1 MTIYKTLP
9 VLAVA
14 TLLSAC
20 GSDSGGD
27 STQYAK
33 VSFSVSDAPVDTMS
47 EVMVAFDKIEL
58 HHENGNRYIIEV
70 DPDDDGYG
78 YQGID
83 LLDYQ
88 GKDSALI
95 VTDEEI
101 PVGHYKSM
109 ILHILSDE
117 SASYSW
123 VVEYDGGKEV
133 LGVPSSKLK
142 LGGFD
147 VSTQAVQSFTLEF
160 DLRQAL
166 VPRGGSGKGYHLK
179 PNGVKI
185 VDNDVASSL
194 WGVVNSSLFDLGQGC
209 SIDDGFVYLYQDH
222 GLWSNQLSDNVDDSS
237 KLPDGYVAPYT
248 SAPVVWNDETNQLEY
263 GFGFIPAGEYTAAF
277 TCNAASDDPEKFD
290 GIQIA
295 KPFEQREEVILYQTK
310 ETQQNFGF

>member
-1 MTIYKTLP
+1 MSIFKTLP

-20 GSDSGGD
+20 GSDSSND

-58 HHENGNRYIIEV
+58 QHENGNRYIIEV
-70 DPDDDGYG
+70 DEDDDGYG

-101 PVGHYKSM
+101 PVGQYKSM

-123 VVEYDGGKEV
+123 VVESGGGKEN

-166 VPRGGSGKGYHLK
+166 VERGGSGKGYHLK

-185 VDNDVASSL
+185 VDNDAASSL
-194 WGVVNSSLFDLGQGC
+194 WGSVDLNLYDGDLC
-209 SIDDGFVYLYQDH
+209 LINDGFVYLYQNH
-222 GLWSNQLSDNVDDSS
+222 GLWGKQLSDNADSEY
-237 KLPDGYVAPYT
+237 LPDGYVAPYS

-277 TCNAASDDPEKFD
+277 TCNAADDHPETFD
-290 GIQIA
+290 NIQIA
-295 KPFEQREEVILYQTK
+295 NPEEQREEVILYQTK
-310 ETQQNFGF
+310 ETRFDFKI

>member
-147 VSTQAVQSFTLEF
+147 VSTKAVQSFTLEF

-166 VPRGGSGKGYHLK
+166 VERGGSGKGYHLK

-185 VDNDVASSL
+185 VDNDAASSL
-194 WGVVNSSLFDLGQGC
+194 WGSVDLNLYDGDIC
-209 SIDDGFVYLYQDH
+209 SIDDGFVYLYHNHD
-222 GLWSNQLSDNVDDSS
+222 LWDKHLSDNVSDIS
-237 KLPDGYVAPYT
+237 KLPDGYVAPYS

-277 TCNAASDDPEKFD
+277 TCNAADDHPETFD
-290 GIQIA
+290 NIEIA
-295 KPFEQREEVILYQTK
+295 NPEDQREEVTLYQTK
-310 ETQQNFGF
+310 ETRFDFKI